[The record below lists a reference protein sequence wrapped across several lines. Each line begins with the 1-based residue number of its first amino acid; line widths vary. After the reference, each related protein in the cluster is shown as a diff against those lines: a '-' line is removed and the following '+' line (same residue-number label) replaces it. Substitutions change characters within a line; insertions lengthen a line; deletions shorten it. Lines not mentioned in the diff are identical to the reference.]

1 MCVCG
6 QEQQDAFSNLKVA
19 LITTPVLA
27 LPNSK
32 DLFILDTNA
41 SYFAIDAELMQVQEG
56 KERVIV
62 IAYGSFSLTPEQ
74 QRYCSQEK
82 SCLQSYVSPRNA
94 IIIFLAE
101 NLWLGGPITGA

>member
-1 MCVCG
+1 MCVWARAARRFFQFEG
-6 QEQQDAFSNLKVA
+6 GTNYDSGSSIA
-19 LITTPVLA
+19 
-27 LPNSK
+27 NSK

-41 SYFAIDAELMQVQEG
+41 SDFAIGAELMHVQEG
-56 KERVIV
+56 EERV

-101 NLWLGGPITGA
+101 NL